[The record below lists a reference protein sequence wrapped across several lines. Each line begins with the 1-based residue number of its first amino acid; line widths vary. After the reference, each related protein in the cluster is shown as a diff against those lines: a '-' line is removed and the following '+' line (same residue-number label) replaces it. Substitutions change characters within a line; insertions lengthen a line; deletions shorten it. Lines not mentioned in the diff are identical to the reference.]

1 MQTYRPTSGFSDE
14 AKVVAEATQAQL
26 QRLLQTNAL
35 GKSAL
40 FDELGSVWEECRRP
54 NWDGYDALPVSQHS
68 LRNAYELIESLP
80 FGSPLPSI
88 GAEPDGEL
96 TLEWHRSSRRTLSV
110 SVTAHGELHFA
121 ALQGPNRIYG
131 TEAFFGEIPDRI
143 VELIR
148 QVYSA

>member
-1 MQTYRPTSGFSDE
+1 MQTYRQTPGFSDE
-14 AKVVAEATQAQL
+14 AKVVAEATQAQR
-26 QRLLQTNAL
+26 QRLSATNAF
-35 GKSAL
+35 GKYLL

-54 NWDGYDALPVSQHS
+54 NWDGYDALPVSQDT
-68 LRNAYELIESLP
+68 LRNAYALIESLP
-80 FGSPLPSI
+80 LGSPFPSI

-110 SVTAHGELHFA
+110 SVTPHGELHFA

-143 VELIR
+143 VDLIR
-148 QVYSA
+148 QVFRA